1 MLKTFHN
8 SFIGDKDRAIAERK
22 QLADN
27 CSDLT
32 DKSAHLKDIATLNAE
47 KYANISNYN
56 NEMLSVDSRLEDI
69 SDFVPEGVQRF
80 AFKQLH
86 EQARKQHYNP
96 EWDGRGFTKE
106 EISLGYKIISAAVG
120 LGVGVKYYADE
131 YILPKDPDN
140 MFETRLRKTFKEG
153 LEIDRASKETSPFR
167 PSQGLDSKHFDKNA
181 PKSRDE

>member
-1 MLKTFHN
+1 M
-8 SFIGDKDRAIAERK
+8 
-22 QLADN
+22 
-27 CSDLT
+27 DLT
-32 DKSAHLKDIATLNAE
+32 KKSEHLEGIATLNAN
-47 KYANISNYN
+47 KYANIFNYN
-56 NEMLSVDSRLEDI
+56 NEMLSIDSRLEDI

-106 EISLGYKIISAAVG
+106 EVNLGYGIISAAVG

-153 LEIDRASKETSPFR
+153 LEIDRASKEASPFR
-167 PSQGLDSKHFDKNA
+167 PSQGLDSEHLDKGV
-181 PKSRDE
+181 PKSRGE